1 MEEHAMANS
10 TDTKTTGAE
19 VSTKLAV
26 DRTRLGHERTMMA
39 WLRTSV
45 SLISF
50 GFTIQK
56 FFQVENK
63 GAPRFEGPLGPGNL
77 GRLMV
82 LGGLIILILATV
94 QHRRE
99 LKAMRKEFPDM
110 LIPNS
115 LATWISL
122 IIAVLGIFAMISVM
136 IRS

>member
-1 MEEHAMANS
+1 MTNS
-10 TDTKTTGAE
+10 TDTKTNGAE

-56 FFQVENK
+56 FFQFETK
-63 GAPRFEGPLGPGNL
+63 DDSRFEGPLGPSNI

-82 LGGLIILILATV
+82 LGGLIILIMATV

-99 LKAMRKEFPDM
+99 LQALRKQFPDM
-110 LIPNS
+110 VIPNS
-115 LATWISL
+115 MATGISI